1 MLKNLKVLFLD
12 KNLLSGQIPQVVE
25 ALNSIVID
33 LSWNNLN
40 GTIPVDFGKLNKLS
54 GLSLSFNQLSGEI
67 PESIGRLPALK
78 DFK

>member
-1 MLKNLKVLFLD
+1 
-12 KNLLSGQIPQVVE
+12 
-25 ALNSIVID
+25 
-33 LSWNNLN
+33 LN
-40 GTIPVDFGKLNKLS
+40 GTIPVDFGKLDKLS